1 MNSLL
6 KNLFISFIGIF
17 LLISILLLVILW
29 NFSNNIPD
37 YKFLKNYKPP
47 VSSKVYAGDGNL
59 VADFSKEKRIF
70 VPYRSIPK
78 NVINAFLSAEDKN
91 FFSHPGVDAK
101 GVLRATINNFKNIM
115 TSKRLEGAS
124 TITQQV
130 AKNFLLTNEVS
141 LNRKLKEAI
150 LAFRIERALTKERI
164 LELYLNQIYLGS
176 GAYGVAAASLEY
188 FDKSIKE
195 LDYAEAALLALDDAG
210 LDIGNME
217 AFYCGNLGQANAMVG
232 QRILQEIGQTGIPVV
247 NCSNACATGATAF
260 REAWTSIKAGL
271 YDVVLAVGVEQMGTG
286 LLGGAGGGVGIPKE
300 GLLGSG
306 TMPAVFAEAGME
318 HARQYGTTFEQFA
331 KISVKNHHHSTMNP
345 KARYQIETPLDEVM
359 NAEMIS
365 YPNTKLMC
373 SVNVDGAA
381 AAVLVSEKKA
391 KELGMQRAV
400 RIKASVMTS
409 DPYQERDLVMPD
421 VNSCTRKAAAEAY
434 EMAGLNS
441 EDIDLVELHDCFA
454 TAEMLHYENLGLCGD
469 GEAGRLIDEG
479 EVELGG
485 RIPVNVSGGLLS
497 KGHPLGATG
506 IANIYE
512 VCTHL
517 RGEAG
522 ARQVENAKIG
532 MTHVIGLGSACGIH
546 ILEKV

>member
-1 MNSLL
+1 MS
-6 KNLFISFIGIF
+6 
-17 LLISILLLVILW
+17 
-29 NFSNNIPD
+29 D
-37 YKFLKNYKPP
+37 
-47 VSSKVYAGDGNL
+47 VYVL
-59 VADFSKEKRIF
+59 
-70 VPYRSIPK
+70 
-78 NVINAFLSAEDKN
+78 
-91 FFSHPGVDAK
+91 GVDMIK
-101 GVLRATINNFKNIM
+101 FGRFPDRTVPD
-115 TSKRLEGAS
+115 
-124 TITQQV
+124 
-130 AKNFLLTNEVS
+130 
-141 LNRKLKEAI
+141 
-150 LAFRIERALTKERI
+150 
-164 LELYLNQIYLGS
+164 LG
-176 GAYGVAAASLEY
+176 
-188 FDKSIKE
+188 
-195 LDYAEAALLALDDAG
+195 AEAALLALDDAG
-210 LDIGNME
+210 LNIGNME

-286 LLGGAGGGVGIPKE
+286 LLGGSGSGSGIPKE

-421 VNSCTRKAAAEAY
+421 VNSCTRKAASEAY
-434 EMAGLNS
+434 EMAGLDS
-441 EDIDLVELHDCFA
+441 SDVDLVELHDCFA

-497 KGHPLGATG
+497 KQVCMMWYWLLVWSKWEQVFL
-506 IANIYE
+506 E
-512 VCTHL
+512 V
-517 RGEAG
+517 
-522 ARQVENAKIG
+522 
-532 MTHVIGLGSACGIH
+532 
-546 ILEKV
+546 LEVDPEFQKKDY

>member
-1 MNSLL
+1 MS
-6 KNLFISFIGIF
+6 
-17 LLISILLLVILW
+17 
-29 NFSNNIPD
+29 D
-37 YKFLKNYKPP
+37 
-47 VSSKVYAGDGNL
+47 VYVL
-59 VADFSKEKRIF
+59 
-70 VPYRSIPK
+70 
-78 NVINAFLSAEDKN
+78 
-91 FFSHPGVDAK
+91 GVDMIK
-101 GVLRATINNFKNIM
+101 FGRFP
-115 TSKRLEGAS
+115 
-124 TITQQV
+124 
-130 AKNFLLTNEVS
+130 
-141 LNRKLKEAI
+141 
-150 LAFRIERALTKERI
+150 ERTVPD
-164 LELYLNQIYLGS
+164 LG
-176 GAYGVAAASLEY
+176 
-188 FDKSIKE
+188 
-195 LDYAEAALLALDDAG
+195 AEAALLALDDAG
-210 LDIGNME
+210 LTIDNME

-286 LLGGAGGGVGIPKE
+286 LLGGSGGGKGIPKE

-318 HARQYGTTFEQFA
+318 HSRQYGTTFEQFA

-391 KELGMQRAV
+391 KELGMGRSV
-400 RIKASVMTS
+400 RVKASVLTS

-421 VNSCTRKAAAEAY
+421 VNSCTRKAAKEAY
-434 EMAGLNS
+434 EMAGLGA

-454 TAEMLHYENLGLCGD
+454 TAEMLHYENLGLCKD
-469 GEAGRLIDEG
+469 GEAGRLIDDG

-485 RIPVNVSGGLLS
+485 RVPVNVSGGLLS

-522 ARQVENAKIG
+522 KRQVEGAKIG
-532 MTHVIGLGSACGIH
+532 LTHVIGLGSACGIH
-546 ILEKV
+546 ILEKA